1 MMTTTSAQYDAVT
14 TYCRDLY
21 LKKMRDYGSSWRVL
35 RPSSLTDQIMI
46 KARRIRSIDEKGTQ
60 KVNEGVKD
68 EFIGILNYSVMA
80 LIQIELCNCDDV
92 NLELDK
98 GLGLY
103 DKYVAAAKKLM
114 EDKNHDYGEAWR
126 DMRVGSIGDIILM
139 KLHRIKQIEDN
150 KGVTSVSEGVEA
162 GYFDM
167 INYAAFALILID
179 ENEQET
185 NNN

>member
-1 MMTTTSAQYDAVT
+1 MTNTSGQYDAVSS
-14 TYCRDLY
+14 YCRELY
-21 LKKMRDYGSSWRVL
+21 MKKMRDYGSSWRVL

-60 KVNEGVKD
+60 KVNDGVKG

-80 LIQIELCNCDDV
+80 LIQIELNNYEDI
-92 NLELDK
+92 NLGMDE
-98 GLGLY
+98 GLKLY
-103 DKYVAAAKKLM
+103 DKYVAEAKKLM

-126 DMRVGSIGDIILM
+126 DMRIGSIDDIILM

-179 ENEQET
+179 ENEQ
-185 NNN
+185 